1 MNENWHFETIC
12 ERLGEEEHLWGAV
25 IAPLF
30 QNSLFVHES
39 AEAFHNRRD
48 QGAWDYTRVGNPTIA
63 LAEKKLA
70 ALENCDRCRLFSSG
84 MAAITA
90 AILSSTANGK
100 HIIATEAA
108 YGPTKRLLT
117 EYLSRFGIEC
127 TLVDGRHLDC
137 IEKAIRPNTSTLY
150 LESPGTFFFDIQDIE
165 AICKLAHSHSIT
177 TICDNSYCT
186 PYFQKPSR
194 FGVDLVVHSA
204 TKYLGG
210 HSDLLAG
217 VVCGSAERI
226 DNLSRSECE
235 LLGATLDPFAAW
247 LLIRS
252 LRTLA
257 LRMEH
262 HQANA
267 LKVASMLHAHPLI
280 SDVFYPGLPTH
291 PSQNLIQKQMTGSS
305 GLMSFFPKQQDPQKI
320 FSFIDA
326 LKLYR
331 IGCSWGGHESLAIP
345 LEVFRDSQPK
355 WLIRMSIGLENSEDL
370 IADLKEALNCLD
382 SL

>member
-1 MNENWHFETIC
+1 MNEDWNFETIC
-12 ERLGEEEHLWGAV
+12 ERFGEEEHLWGAV
-25 IAPLF
+25 VAPLF
-30 QNSLFVHES
+30 QNSLFVHET
-39 AEAFHNRRD
+39 AEAFHTRRSE
-48 QGAWDYTRVGNPTIA
+48 ATWDYTRVGNPTIH
-63 LAEKKLA
+63 LAEKKIA
-70 ALENCDRCRLFSSG
+70 ALEGCDRCKLFSSG

-90 AILSSTANGK
+90 AILSTTASGK

-108 YGPTKRLLT
+108 YGPTKRLLI

-127 TLVDGRHLDC
+127 TLVDGRHLDH
-137 IEKAIRPNTSTLY
+137 IEQAIRPNTSTLY

-165 AICKLAHSHSIT
+165 AICALAHSRSIK

-186 PYFQKPSR
+186 PYYQKPAK

-217 VVCGSAERI
+217 VVCGNTEAMDAMSH
-226 DNLSRSECE
+226 NECE

-257 LRMEH
+257 LRMER
-262 HQANA
+262 HQMNA
-267 LKVASMLHAHPLI
+267 LLIANMLQDHPCV
-280 SDVFYPGLPTH
+280 SEVFYPGLSTH
-291 PSQNLIQKQMTGSS
+291 PSQRLIKKQMTGSS
-305 GLMSFFPKQQDPQKI
+305 GLMSFFPKQQDEQKI
-320 FSFIDA
+320 FSFINA
-326 LKLYR
+326 LEFFR

-345 LEVFRDSQPK
+345 LEVIRDNQTK

-370 IADLKEALNCLD
+370 LNDLKNALKHLD
-382 SL
+382 H